1 MVYWDGTL
9 MLADVNQP
17 KYWWTDH
24 LKNLFAT
31 IWQQK
36 KVELAI
42 LRLLAS
48 RKSRIFY
55 LQVETV
61 EKVDSGRAALVVSEY
76 EVPKV
81 WFPKSVKFFVKHPVQ
96 PWTWGLI
103 GLQGLIVCESDV
115 AGLI

>member
-9 MLADVNQP
+9 MFADVNQP

-61 EKVDSGRAALVVSEY
+61 EKVDSGM
-76 EVPKV
+76 
-81 WFPKSVKFFVKHPVQ
+81 
-96 PWTWGLI
+96 
-103 GLQGLIVCESDV
+103 
-115 AGLI
+115 AGLKSSYAGLFPAMKKK